1 MKFRT
6 TKQKRADSIDL
17 EKFKYPIGKFVKPKR
32 ITLESLG
39 RWIDEIE
46 YLPLRIRE
54 VVEGLSKQQLDA
66 PYRPGGWTIRQVIHH
81 LPDSH
86 MNAYIRFRLTLTEEK
101 PTIKAYREDK
111 WAEISDAKNGIID
124 VSLILLE
131 ALHIRWAMLMR
142 SLNMEDLHKSFIHP
156 ETGDEIRLDECIG
169 LYAWHGKHHL
179 AHIEQ
184 CIGGMQ
190 KKEKETGNK

>member
-6 TKQKRADSIDL
+6 SKKKKTDSIDL
-17 EKFKYPIGKFVKPKR
+17 DKLKYPIGKFEKPNR
-32 ITLESLG
+32 ITLETLG

-46 YLPLRIRE
+46 HLPLQIRE
-54 VVEGLSKQQLDA
+54 TVEGLSVQQLDT

-86 MNAYIRFRLTLTEEK
+86 MNAYIRIRLAMTEDK

-111 WAEISDAKNGIID
+111 WAEISDAKNGKID

-131 ALHIRWAMLMR
+131 ALHIRWAMLLR
-142 SLNMEDLHKSFIHP
+142 SLNLEDLHKSFINP
-156 ETGDEIRLDECIG
+156 ESTSVVRLDECIG
-169 LYAWHGKHHL
+169 IYAWHGKHHL

-184 CIGGMQ
+184 CIENMNKK
-190 KKEKETGNK
+190 KKETENK